1 MFNFFRFIFDF
12 FSFKKSKK
20 TPLLENPLLEN
31 SFLENHF
38 LENYNH
44 NKCVLCSN
52 SIVIEEFIVKKN
64 SSIYKF
70 CSEKCYL
77 YWLKNRAFILGN

>member
-1 MFNFFRFIFDF
+1 MFNLFRFIFDF

-20 TPLLENPLLEN
+20 TPLLENYNPILE
-31 SFLENHF
+31 
-38 LENYNH
+38 
-44 NKCVLCSN
+44 KCVLCSK
-52 SIVIEEFIVKKN
+52 SIHIEEFIVKKN

>member
-1 MFNFFRFIFDF
+1 MFNLIYYIFDF

-20 TPLLENPLLEN
+20 TPLLNKSYNPLLEN
-31 SFLENHF
+31 YNPVIEN
-38 LENYNH
+38 
-44 NKCVLCSN
+44 CVVCSN
-52 SIVIEEFIVKKN
+52 SIHIEEFIVKKN